1 MEQVADEPAGS
12 GWDVVTPGGYTA
24 FTEALCERLEAD
36 SRVLGLVALGSMA
49 RRDYEPDRWSDHDFF
64 VITTPGQQEG
74 FRADLSWIPRSDR
87 IVFSYRETPHGVKA
101 IHDDGHLIEFAVF
114 DPEELRLARVNR
126 YRILLDRAGLE
137 RRLADLAAATAA
149 AGEARADDAW
159 LVGQF
164 LTSLLVGTGR
174 FARGELLSGRTLVQ
188 SQAVR
193 PLLILLARHV
203 DSNRRGLCDDLDPF
217 RRFELVYP
225 ELGRELDVILRL
237 ERPTAALGLLALA
250 RRELAGR
257 SPGFPSRAVE
267 VVKRCIE
274 SL

>member
-1 MEQVADEPAGS
+1 MEQVAEKPAGP
-12 GWDVVTPGGYTA
+12 GGDVVTPGGYTA
-24 FTEALCERLEAD
+24 FTEALRERLEAD

-64 VITTPGQQEG
+64 VITTPGQQEA

-101 IHDDGHLIEFAVF
+101 IYDDGHLIEFAVF

-126 YRILLDRAGLE
+126 YRILLDRESLE

-174 FARGELLSGRTLVQ
+174 FARGELLSGRLLIQ

-203 DSNRRGLCDDLDPF
+203 PSDRSGLCDELDPF
-217 RRFELVYP
+217 RRFELVSA
-225 ELGRELDVILRL
+225 ELGRELDALLRL
-237 ERPTAALGLLALA
+237 EPPQAALGLLALA
-250 RRELAGR
+250 VRELAGR
-257 SPGFPSRAVE
+257 IPGFPSRAAEIVA
-267 VVKRCIE
+267 RRIE